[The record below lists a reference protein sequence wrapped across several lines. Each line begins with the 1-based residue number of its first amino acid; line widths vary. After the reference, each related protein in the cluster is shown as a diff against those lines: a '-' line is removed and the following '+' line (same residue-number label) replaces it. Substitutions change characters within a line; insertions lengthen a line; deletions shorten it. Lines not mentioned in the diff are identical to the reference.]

1 MNSMFD
7 RQLKLLRD
15 LGIRQTRAA
24 RIGDIFS
31 IKRHALDTIAM
42 TDTIEFEWQKHRYN
56 SMHPLDDP
64 PSFYPPAADAPTD
77 DEFTGN
83 PIADNPTADNPPA
96 DNPTADNPTAD
107 NPTADNPPA
116 DNPPADNPPADN
128 PPPGAS
134 PTDQVSTR
142 CRVVVVRHGCG
153 LLCDDGDPGDGAAVA
168 E

>member
-1 MNSMFD
+1 MANMDSMFD

-83 PIADNPTADNPPA
+83 PL
-96 DNPTADNPTAD
+96 
-107 NPTADNPPA
+107 
-116 DNPPADNPPADN
+116 ADNPPADN

-134 PTDQVSTR
+134 PTEQVSTR

-153 LLCDDGDPGDGAAVA
+153 LLRDDGDPGDDAAVT

>member
-83 PIADNPTADNPPA
+83 PL
-96 DNPTADNPTAD
+96 
-107 NPTADNPPA
+107 A

-134 PTDQVSTR
+134 PTEQVSTR

-153 LLCDDGDPGDGAAVA
+153 LLCDDGDPGDGAAVT

>member
-1 MNSMFD
+1 MFD

-83 PIADNPTADNPPA
+83 PL
-96 DNPTADNPTAD
+96 
-107 NPTADNPPA
+107 A

-134 PTDQVSTR
+134 PTEQVSTR

-153 LLCDDGDPGDGAAVA
+153 LLCDDGDPGDGAAVT

>member
-1 MNSMFD
+1 MFD

-96 DNPTADNPTAD
+96 DNP
-107 NPTADNPPA
+107 
-116 DNPPADNPPADN
+116 
-128 PPPGAS
+128 PPGAS
-134 PTDQVSTR
+134 PTEQVSTR

-153 LLCDDGDPGDGAAVA
+153 LLCDDGDPGDDAAVT

>member
-1 MNSMFD
+1 MFD

-83 PIADNPTADNPPA
+83 P
-96 DNPTADNPTAD
+96 
-107 NPTADNPPA
+107 
-116 DNPPADNPPADN
+116 PADNPPADN

-134 PTDQVSTR
+134 PTEQVSTR

-153 LLCDDGDPGDGAAVA
+153 LLCDDGDPGDDAAVT

>member
-83 PIADNPTADNPPA
+83 PL
-96 DNPTADNPTAD
+96 
-107 NPTADNPPA
+107 A

-134 PTDQVSTR
+134 PTEQVSTR

-153 LLCDDGDPGDGAAVA
+153 LLCDDGDPGDDAAVT

>member
-1 MNSMFD
+1 MFD

-83 PIADNPTADNPPA
+83 PL
-96 DNPTADNPTAD
+96 
-107 NPTADNPPA
+107 A

-134 PTDQVSTR
+134 PTEQVSTR

-153 LLCDDGDPGDGAAVA
+153 LLCDDGDPGDDAAVT

>member
-1 MNSMFD
+1 MFD

-83 PIADNPTADNPPA
+83 PL
-96 DNPTADNPTAD
+96 
-107 NPTADNPPA
+107 
-116 DNPPADNPPADN
+116 ADNPPADN

-134 PTDQVSTR
+134 PTEQVSTR

-153 LLCDDGDPGDGAAVA
+153 LLCDDGDPGDDAAVT

>member
-1 MNSMFD
+1 MFD

-83 PIADNPTADNPPA
+83 PL
-96 DNPTADNPTAD
+96 
-107 NPTADNPPA
+107 ADNPPA

-134 PTDQVSTR
+134 PTEQVSTR

-153 LLCDDGDPGDGAAVA
+153 LLCDDGDPGDDAAVT

>member
-1 MNSMFD
+1 MDSMFD

-83 PIADNPTADNPPA
+83 PL
-96 DNPTADNPTAD
+96 
-107 NPTADNPPA
+107 
-116 DNPPADNPPADN
+116 ADNPPADN

-134 PTDQVSTR
+134 PTEQVSTR

-153 LLCDDGDPGDGAAVA
+153 LLGDEGDHGDDAAVTGN
-168 E
+168 

>member
-1 MNSMFD
+1 MDSIFD
-7 RQLKLLRD
+7 RQLKRLSD
-15 LGIRQTRAA
+15 LGTRQVIAA
-24 RIGDIFS
+24 QIGDIFS
-31 IKRHALDTIAM
+31 IKRHALDTIEM

-83 PIADNPTADNPPA
+83 PL
-96 DNPTADNPTAD
+96 
-107 NPTADNPPA
+107 ADNPPA

-134 PTDQVSTR
+134 PTEQVSTR

-153 LLCDDGDPGDGAAVA
+153 LLCDDGDPGDIDAAVT

>member
-1 MNSMFD
+1 MFD

-83 PIADNPTADNPPA
+83 PL
-96 DNPTADNPTAD
+96 
-107 NPTADNPPA
+107 ADNPPA

-134 PTDQVSTR
+134 PTEQVSTR

-153 LLCDDGDPGDGAAVA
+153 LLGDEGDHGDDAAVTGN
-168 E
+168 

>member
-1 MNSMFD
+1 MFD

-83 PIADNPTADNPPA
+83 PL
-96 DNPTADNPTAD
+96 
-107 NPTADNPPA
+107 
-116 DNPPADNPPADN
+116 ADNPPADN

-134 PTDQVSTR
+134 PTEQVSTR

-153 LLCDDGDPGDGAAVA
+153 LLGDEGDHGDDAAVTGN
-168 E
+168 